1 MYTRSYYDTQD
12 NISLPENYVGTAF
25 REAEEALADSTES
38 VSEAAPSE
46 DSVPSSALPLNK
58 PTPFLGGI
66 LGSLKLPF
74 ADKLRLPEI
83 GSEEILIIATA
94 MFLLFSKNGDLECA
108 IMLLLL
114 LLIN

>member
-1 MYTRSYYDTQD
+1 MYTRSYYDAQD

-25 REAEEALADSTES
+25 RESEQPLTDSVES
-38 VSEAAPSE
+38 VNE
-46 DSVPSSALPLNK
+46 DVEREESVPSSALPLGK
-58 PTPFLGGI
+58 QPSFLGGI

-74 ADKLRLPEI
+74 ADKLKLPDI

-94 MFLLFSKNGDLECA
+94 MFLLFSKNGDIECA